1 MSIGLLLD
9 KTSIIVRR
17 DLLTAIRYRT
27 GFFLAAAGAVTEL
40 AAFFFLARAV
50 GPAFRPEGLEYFPFL
65 LVSTGFY
72 TFLLMGAH
80 SFLQIVQDAQQS
92 GTLEVLMTTSTSPAV
107 LVFLSTVSAFAANA
121 LAFLFYLAAGF
132 AFGAQLRP
140 DVAASLLVF
149 ILSVVIASALGLFA
163 AAAQIA
169 MQKGSAVVW
178 GLGSVWF
185 LTGSMFPV
193 ETLPAPLRSLAQVIP
208 LTHCLKA
215 MRRALLEGTSVL
227 QLGRELAILVL
238 FAAILLPLGLACF
251 SWTLRR
257 ARLAGTL
264 SFY

>member
-1 MSIGLLLD
+1 MNFALLAD
-9 KTSIIVRR
+9 KTAAIVRR
-17 DLLTAIRYRT
+17 DLLTAVRYRA
-27 GFFLAAAGAVTEL
+27 GFLVAAAGAVTEL

-50 GPAFRPEGLEYFPFL
+50 GPSFRPEGEGYFPFL
-65 LVSTGFY
+65 LVGTGFY

-121 LAFLFYLAAGF
+121 LAFLFYLLAGF
-132 AFGAQLRP
+132 VFGAPLHP
-140 DVAASLLVF
+140 NLVASVLIFA
-149 ILSVVIASALGLFA
+149 LSIVIASALGLFA
-163 AAAQIA
+163 AAVQIA
-169 MQKGSAVVW
+169 MQKGSAIVW

-193 ETLPAPLRSLAQVIP
+193 ETLPAPLRSLAQLIP
-208 LTHCLKA
+208 ITHCLEA

-227 QLGRELAILVL
+227 QLGKELAVLAL
-238 FAAILLPLGLACF
+238 FAVVLLPLGLLCF
-251 SWTLRR
+251 TRTLRK
-257 ARLAGTL
+257 ARLDGTL